1 MLDFKLTRRTF
12 LKASA
17 GTTAAAMAAP
27 SLLKAMENDLGG
39 RDIGPVTMAERQ
51 AIPTTCHV
59 CNIQDGAIA
68 YVENGRIVKLEG
80 NPEHVSTRGR
90 LCAKGNSGMWYTYN
104 PDRILYPLKRVGARG
119 EGKWKRITWDEA
131 LAEIAQKLDAAIKE
145 DPNTVMLKWG
155 RDRTGGA
162 IVRFIKTLGSA
173 TMMNH
178 TSVCESSKKIGMEPT
193 WGPDIETPDF
203 ANAKYILN
211 FGSNVLEA
219 AYFHN
224 PYAQRVAEG
233 MAENKAK
240 LVTFDVRL
248 SNTAGRSDEWIPV
261 FPGTDGAVA
270 LALGHV
276 ILRDNLQDSDFI
288 ETWTNVTVA
297 ELKDHYK
304 QFTPE
309 WASKLSGVPVAT
321 IERIAHEFATTKPA
335 TTYTY
340 RGPAKHLYGAYN
352 EKACMM
358 LPIMTGNIE
367 VRGGYCLPRGM
378 SYQQPQPEP
387 PKPPK
392 PSWISDHPDYP
403 LAEHKVAHL
412 VPFWIAEGKQKINVY
427 FTYMDNP
434 VYTNPGAQAVW
445 GKLFRDEK
453 LIPFYVSMSTVMGEE
468 TALADIILPDC
479 MYLERWEPESMPNS
493 LWPWLGFRQPVIKPL
508 GETRETRI
516 ILRDI
521 IWKLDPDG
529 SRGMKKYWNFK
540 DGEDYMRQ
548 QFDNIPGLKEAGG
561 VDFLKK
567 HGVWPI
573 YGKLDPATGKIV
585 GKTGRPIEPEYGLH
599 KKELSSADMTG
610 AVVEKNGTIVKNG
623 KAIGIQRKG
632 RNYAGFPTHNR
643 LINVRVDEWAEYGFN
658 PMPTFKQIPWHKEM
672 KDDDLILTTYKYN
685 VHVQSR
691 TASVKWLAEIA
702 HSNPVW
708 MNTETGEKLG
718 IKTGD
723 LVRVESKVGY
733 LVTKAYVF
741 EGIHPKVV
749 AIPTGMG
756 HWEYGRLAS
765 GARAKVKA
773 EKGGA
778 WGAQPDPDIDNN
790 VWWEDKGVH
799 PNAII
804 PVVADPIGGSQGWY
818 DTVVRVTKAGPDD
831 KYGDVKAD
839 WGKHV
844 DAFKETMRYAY
855 TGDLHRKMHPEMA
868 SWGGPASVKHEGS
881 GGH

>member
-1 MLDFKLTRRTF
+1 MDMLNFKISRRAF
-12 LKASA
+12 LQASA
-17 GTTAAAMAAP
+17 ATTAAAAASP
-27 SLLKAMENDLGG
+27 RLLKAMEVELGG
-39 RDIGPVTMAERQ
+39 KDFSPVNYTERK

-178 TSVCESSKKIGMEPT
+178 TSVCESSKKIGMQPT

-203 ANAKYILN
+203 ANTKYILN
-211 FGSNVLEA
+211 FGSNVMEA

-224 PYAQRVAEG
+224 PYVQRVAEG
-233 MAENKAK
+233 MADNKAK

-276 ILRDNLQDSDFI
+276 ILRDDLQDSDFI
-288 ETWTNVTVA
+288 NTWTNVTVE
-297 ELKDHYK
+297 ELKDHYR

-309 WASKLSGVPVAT
+309 WASKLSGVPVET

-378 SYQQPQPEP
+378 GYQQPQPEP
-387 PKPPK
+387 PKPAK
-392 PSWISDHPDYP
+392 PSWMSDHPDYP

-445 GKLFRDEK
+445 GKMFRDEK

-521 IWKLDPDG
+521 IHKLDPDG

-548 QFDNIPGLKEAGG
+548 QFDNVPGLKEAGG

-573 YGKLDPATGKIV
+573 YGKLDPASGKIV
-585 GKTGRPIEPEYGLH
+585 DKTGRPIEPEYGLH
-599 KKELSSADMTG
+599 KKELSAADMTG
-610 AVVEKNGTIVKNG
+610 AVVEKNGTIMKNG
-623 KAIGIQRKG
+623 KAIGVQRKG
-632 RNYAGFPTHNR
+632 RNYVGFPTHDR
-643 LINVRVDEWAEYGFN
+643 IINVRVDEWAEYGFN
-658 PMPTFKQIPWHKEM
+658 PMPTFKQIPWHKDM
-672 KDDDLILTTYKYN
+672 KDDEMILTTYKFN

-702 HSNPVW
+702 HSNPAW
-708 MNTETGEKLG
+708 INSETGRKLG

-741 EGIHPKVV
+741 EGINPKVV
-749 AIPTGMG
+749 AIPIGCG

-765 GARAKVKA
+765 LKLK

-778 WGAQPDPDIDNN
+778 WGAQDDPDLKN
-790 VWWEDKGVH
+790 VWWEDNGVH
-799 PNAII
+799 PNLII
-804 PVVADPIGGSQGWY
+804 PVVADPIGGSQGWF
-818 DTVVRVTKAGPDD
+818 DTVVKVTKAGPND
-831 KYGDVKAD
+831 KYGDVQAS
-839 WGKHV
+839 WEKHV

-868 SWGGPASVKHEGS
+868 SWGGPDSARHKEG

>member
-1 MLDFKLTRRTF
+1 MDMLNFKISRRAF
-12 LKASA
+12 LQASA
-17 GTTAAAMAAP
+17 ATTAAAAASP
-27 SLLKAMENDLGG
+27 RLLKAMEVELGG
-39 RDIGPVTMAERQ
+39 KDFSPVNYTERK

-178 TSVCESSKKIGMEPT
+178 TSVCESSKKIGMQPT

-203 ANAKYILN
+203 ANTKYILN
-211 FGSNVLEA
+211 FGSNVMEA

-224 PYAQRVAEG
+224 PYVQRVAEG
-233 MAENKAK
+233 MADNKAK

-276 ILRDNLQDSDFI
+276 ILRDDLQDSDFI
-288 ETWTNVTVA
+288 NTWTNVTVE
-297 ELKDHYK
+297 ELKDHYR

-309 WASKLSGVPVAT
+309 WASKLSGVPVET

-378 SYQQPQPEP
+378 GYQQPQPEP
-387 PKPPK
+387 PKPAK
-392 PSWISDHPDYP
+392 PSWMSDHPDYP

-445 GKLFRDEK
+445 GKMFRDEK

-479 MYLERWEPESMPNS
+479 MYLER
-493 LWPWLGFRQPVIKPL
+493 
-508 GETRETRI
+508 
-516 ILRDI
+516 
-521 IWKLDPDG
+521 
-529 SRGMKKYWNFK
+529 
-540 DGEDYMRQ
+540 
-548 QFDNIPGLKEAGG
+548 
-561 VDFLKK
+561 
-567 HGVWPI
+567 
-573 YGKLDPATGKIV
+573 
-585 GKTGRPIEPEYGLH
+585 
-599 KKELSSADMTG
+599 
-610 AVVEKNGTIVKNG
+610 
-623 KAIGIQRKG
+623 
-632 RNYAGFPTHNR
+632 
-643 LINVRVDEWAEYGFN
+643 
-658 PMPTFKQIPWHKEM
+658 
-672 KDDDLILTTYKYN
+672 
-685 VHVQSR
+685 
-691 TASVKWLAEIA
+691 
-702 HSNPVW
+702 
-708 MNTETGEKLG
+708 
-718 IKTGD
+718 
-723 LVRVESKVGY
+723 
-733 LVTKAYVF
+733 
-741 EGIHPKVV
+741 
-749 AIPTGMG
+749 
-756 HWEYGRLAS
+756 
-765 GARAKVKA
+765 
-773 EKGGA
+773 
-778 WGAQPDPDIDNN
+778 
-790 VWWEDKGVH
+790 
-799 PNAII
+799 
-804 PVVADPIGGSQGWY
+804 
-818 DTVVRVTKAGPDD
+818 
-831 KYGDVKAD
+831 
-839 WGKHV
+839 
-844 DAFKETMRYAY
+844 
-855 TGDLHRKMHPEMA
+855 
-868 SWGGPASVKHEGS
+868 
-881 GGH
+881 